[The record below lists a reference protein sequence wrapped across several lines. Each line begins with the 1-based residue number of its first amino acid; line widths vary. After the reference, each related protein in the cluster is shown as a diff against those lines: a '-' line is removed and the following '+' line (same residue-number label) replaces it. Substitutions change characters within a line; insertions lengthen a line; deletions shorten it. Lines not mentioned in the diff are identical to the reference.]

1 MLSPLTFSLSSQ
13 AFPGLESFTFNNV
26 ERVPAG
32 TILQFVRL
40 IERVRRTMAYEYGLD
55 LAKILPLQTYSRKYV
70 AGQSQQG
77 GGGGGGEGD
86 HVILH
91 TDESTHT
98 SYHYS
103 CVIYLNTQG
112 EDFEGG
118 DFIFNDPKEG
128 YEEPPRAE
136 DDDDEESGYGNEPG
150 VSLAEVSAIDI
161 SPLTSQR
168 LRRLPHSNTNRP
180 ALST

>member
-1 MLSPLTFSLSSQ
+1 MNNHGCVLDDF
-13 AFPGLESFTFNNV
+13 GLA
-26 ERVPAG
+26 P
-32 TILQFVRL
+32 
-40 IERVRRTMAYEYGLD
+40 TMAELMRTVVQPLATLAGYADVGGDELRTHHAFVVAYALGKDLD
-55 LAKILPLQTYSRKYV
+55 LSF
-70 AGQSQQG
+70 
-77 GGGGGGEGD
+77 
-86 HVILH
+86 HVDSADV
-91 TDESTHT
+91 T
-98 SYHYS
+98 
-103 CVIYLNTQG
+103 LNVCLG
-112 EDFEGG
+112 KDFEGG

-150 VSLAEVSAIDI
+150 VSLAEVSAIDT